1 MMKEYVTLKPHIDCQ
16 AITTKE
22 NIANSVDFLG
32 GKLIPEIQAFL
43 GPNERHLFNLMR
55 SSAKVLP
62 KSMP

>member
-32 GKLIPEIQAFL
+32 GE
-43 GPNERHLFNLMR
+43 N
-55 SSAKVLP
+55 
-62 KSMP
+62 